1 MSEEVLGEKKR
12 LTLVITSPLSG
23 RIPILVD
30 DILEP
35 TKIADG
41 IKIRWYPVIRG
52 GGIEDIASYLIETA
66 EGLVLPTVTG
76 ILSGFI
82 HEKLKGIPDL
92 KLEIE
97 GLNVHLE
104 NREHIQRILTEIL
117 KRSQRGSGET

>member
-1 MSEEVLGEKKR
+1 MSEEVLVEKKR

-35 TKIADG
+35 TKITEG
-41 IKIRWYPVIRG
+41 IQIRWYPVIRG
-52 GGIEDIASYLIETA
+52 GGTEDVACYLIELA
-66 EGLVLPTVTG
+66 KGLVLPTITG

-82 HEKLKGIPDL
+82 HEKFKGIPDL

-97 GLNVHLE
+97 DLNVHQE
-104 NREHIQRILTEIL
+104 NKEHIQRILTEKL
-117 KRSQRGSGET
+117 KQS

>member
-1 MSEEVLGEKKR
+1 MSEEVLVEKKR

-35 TKIADG
+35 TKITDG
-41 IKIRWYPVIRG
+41 IQIRWYPVIRG
-52 GGIEDIASYLIETA
+52 GGTEDVACYLIELA
-66 EGLVLPTVTG
+66 KGLVLPTVTG

-82 HEKLKGIPDL
+82 HEKFKGIPDL

-97 GLNVHLE
+97 GLNVHQE
-104 NREHIQRILTEIL
+104 NKEHIQRILTEKL
-117 KRSQRGSGET
+117 KQS

>member
-1 MSEEVLGEKKR
+1 MSEEVRGEKKR
-12 LTLVITSPLSG
+12 LTLVITSLLSG

-52 GGIEDIASYLIETA
+52 GGIVDIASYLIETA

-97 GLNVHLE
+97 GLNVHLD

-117 KRSQRGSGET
+117 KRS